1 MTLDK
6 QDLNVV
12 AVVSCYLCRSLIDET
27 TTAWTTLPD
36 GYEYAICLKCRERNG
51 QSKFRTDE

>member
-6 QDLNVV
+6 QDLNVK
-12 AVVSCYLCRSLIDET
+12 AIVSCYLCRNLIDET

-36 GYEYAICLKCRERNG
+36 GYEYAICKVCHAKQGER
-51 QSKFRTDE
+51 